1 MQMAYK
7 AGSRLIYPES
17 NWKIDWHKDE
27 CVNCGK
33 CTKICNF
40 GAFYKD
46 DNRKVHYDVDK
57 CWGCTICAPNCPKHA
72 IHLLPREQ
80 KT

>member
-1 MQMAYK
+1 MRQLRQVYEDLQL
-7 AGSRLIYPES
+7 R
-17 NWKIDWHKDE
+17 
-27 CVNCGK
+27 
-33 CTKICNF
+33 
-40 GAFYKD
+40 AFYKD

-80 KT
+80 KS

>member
-1 MQMAYK
+1 MLLPDADGYK

-17 NWKIDWHKDE
+17 NWKIDWHEDE

-46 DNRKVHYDVDK
+46 
-57 CWGCTICAPNCPKHA
+57 
-72 IHLLPREQ
+72 
-80 KT
+80 